1 VTQALPLAATAA
13 GRQRLTGI
21 ALLLGA
27 CSCLACLD
35 ACAKWLSRTADPL
48 QTASVRYVGSSLLVA
63 AFLNPRTRPGILR
76 TRSLWLQIARSS
88 CLVLG
93 TVCIFSAVR
102 YLPLAEVT
110 CLAFSAPLIIALL
123 AGPVLGERLG
133 AHRIAAVL
141 AGFAGVLVVTRPWG
155 GAHPAALLA
164 ALAACANAL
173 YAIATRLLAARDP
186 PETTLFY
193 TGLVG
198 SALLLPVAPL
208 VWVPPPTP
216 SAWLVLASTGALGAL
231 GHWLLI
237 LAYRQAPA
245 STLAPFLY
253 AQLLCAT
260 ALGLLVFG
268 EVPDR
273 WTLVGAAVL
282 IASGLYLLRHEG
294 RRA

>member
-1 VTQALPLAATAA
+1 MPA
-13 GRQRLTGI
+13 GRQRLAGI
-21 ALLLGA
+21 ALLLGG

-35 ACAKWLSRTADPL
+35 TCAKWLSGTADPL

-76 TRSLWLQIARSS
+76 TRSLRLQVGRSF
-88 CLVLG
+88 CLVFS
-93 TVCIFSAVR
+93 TVCVFSALR

-110 CLAFSAPLIIALL
+110 AITFSAPLMIALI
-123 AGPVLGERLG
+123 AAPVLGERID
-133 AHRIAAVL
+133 ARRIAAVL
-141 AGFAGVLVVTRPWG
+141 AGFAGVLVVTRPFG

-164 ALAACANAL
+164 ALAACGNAL
-173 YAIATRLLAARDP
+173 YSVGTRLLAARDP

-198 SALLLPVAPL
+198 AALLLPVAPL
-208 VWVPPPTP
+208 VWVPLPAP
-216 SAWLVLASTGALGAL
+216 SAWLVMAATGGFGAL

-253 AQLLCAT
+253 AQILCAT

-273 WTLVGAAVL
+273 WTLVGAAIL
-282 IASGLYLLRHEG
+282 IASGVYLLRHER

>member
-1 VTQALPLAATAA
+1 MPA
-13 GRQRLTGI
+13 GRQRLAGI

-35 ACAKWLSRTADPL
+35 TCAKWLSGTADPL

-76 TRSLWLQIARSS
+76 TRSLRLQVGRSF
-88 CLVLG
+88 CLVFS
-93 TVCIFSAVR
+93 TVCVFSALR

-110 CLAFSAPLIIALL
+110 AVTFSAPLMIALI
-123 AGPVLGERLG
+123 AAPVLGERIDAG
-133 AHRIAAVL
+133 RIAA
-141 AGFAGVLVVTRPWG
+141 ASPASRGVLVVTRPFG

-164 ALAACANAL
+164 ALAACGNAL
-173 YAIATRLLAARDP
+173 YSVATRLLAARDP

-198 SALLLPVAPL
+198 AALLLPVAPL
-208 VWVPPPTP
+208 VWVPLPAP
-216 SAWLVLASTGALGAL
+216 SAWLVLAATGGFGAL

-253 AQLLCAT
+253 AQILCAT

-273 WTLVGAAVL
+273 WTLVGAAIL
-282 IASGLYLLRHEG
+282 IASGVYLLRHER